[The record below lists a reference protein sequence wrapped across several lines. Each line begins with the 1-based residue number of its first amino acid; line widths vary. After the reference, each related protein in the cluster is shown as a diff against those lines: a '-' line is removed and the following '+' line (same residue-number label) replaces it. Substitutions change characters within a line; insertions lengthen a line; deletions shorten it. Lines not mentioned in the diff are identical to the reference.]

1 MQFIVAWNFFFL
13 ASQIFHR
20 ICCKTQVS
28 PKNNQYWF
36 DVKAKRWDRA
46 SGGNGNKI
54 FPATYVSGELKNRSE
69 IPLSLSKNLSILL
82 ALLKNYFHC
91 FICLS
96 LARSPP
102 LFATANSIFIIVLFF
117 YSLNPKCHF
126 ICFNVIAKPVTRH
139 ERPGWKNEIAFSKVV
154 KSFTF
159 KWTRVEKIFYIFIS
173 R

>member
-46 SGGNGNKI
+46 SGGNGSKI
-54 FPATYVSGELKNRSE
+54 FPAIWVSGELKNRSE
-69 IPLSLSKNLSILL
+69 NPTQFAEEFVNLAGTPEKLLSLFYLSV
-82 ALLKNYFHC
+82 AC
-91 FICLS
+91 SLS
-96 LARSPP
+96 LLVRHRKQH
-102 LFATANSIFIIVLFF
+102 FHHCTIF

-126 ICFNVIAKPVTRH
+126 ICFNVIVEPVKTNETR
-139 ERPGWKNEIAFSKVV
+139 ETGME
-154 KSFTF
+154 
-159 KWTRVEKIFYIFIS
+159 KWNCILESRQELYVQVDPSRENIFIS